1 MTLAAQG
8 LTRLGSFLQWWSDLW
23 FFKSLFLRESPLFHT
38 WRSLKCWWWTDVI
51 YERLLRCQK
60 YCQIMI
66 TTIEVNSDNTLPLL
80 TKGAMRYGYALV
92 NASHIAYCT
101 LHIAFMHIALI
112 QGTFSRLTSL
122 LSLSLEQNPL
132 KALSPALLTPTL
144 QVGNNQ
150 QSVIIVLCQSHPHS
164 LWSIYARHG
173 QSTISSCSN
182 NRGCRSPSWRRRKEI
197 WKTQSTFPPSSSET
211 PTIPWESST

>member
-1 MTLAAQG
+1 MYNRQY
-8 LTRLGSFLQWWSDLW
+8 GSHWQVLS
-23 FFKSLFLRESPLFHT
+23 H
-38 WRSLKCWWWTDVI
+38 
-51 YERLLRCQK
+51 
-60 YCQIMI
+60 
-66 TTIEVNSDNTLPLL
+66 NALPLL
-80 TKGAMRYGYALV
+80 TKGAMHYGYALV
-92 NASHIAYCT
+92 NASHIAYCI
-101 LHIAFMHIALI
+101 LHIALI

-150 QSVIIVLCQSHPHS
+150 QSFIIVLCQSHPHS
-164 LWSIYARHG
+164 LWSIYARHR